1 MDTKEIEDATAP
13 VAMARGT
20 AANAAIQIASLPP
33 VPGPTLGDLAD
44 IVQRTIDATVAEE
57 EQHRQKLIGLI
68 RAVLARPEVFA
79 KDANARASV
88 ERFLEE
94 SEARFGGTGLKAE

>member
-1 MDTKEIEDATAP
+1 MKEIEDSTAP

-33 VPGPTLGDLAD
+33 VPGPTLGELTQ
-44 IVQRTIDATVAEE
+44 IVQETIDLTVAEQ
-57 EQHRQKLIGLI
+57 EQHRQKLLALI
-68 RAVLARPEVFA
+68 RAILARPEAFA
-79 KDANARASV
+79 KDDSARASV

-94 SEARFGGTGLKAE
+94 SESRFGGASRG

>member
-1 MDTKEIEDATAP
+1 MKEIEDSTAP

-33 VPGPTLGDLAD
+33 VPGPTLAELTR
-44 IVQRTIDATVAEE
+44 IVQETIDLTIADQ
-57 EQHRQKLIGLI
+57 EQHRQKLIALI
-68 RAVLARPEVFA
+68 RAILARPEAFA
-79 KDANARASV
+79 KDDSARGSV

-94 SEARFGGTGLKAE
+94 SEARFGGASRG